1 DRPVSRSVMILTDS
15 TSPNWANKSLRSFSD
30 VWKARFPT
38 KIFFA
43 ILVLPVYLSGT
54 SRSFAEGRSEKE
66 STLRTETG
74 GSKPN
79 SQLALLVEIN
89 NMLNQGICQRAS
101 SSAADPA
108 VSELSH
114 MVNFDCLGKTMCE
127 CLIR

>member
-1 DRPVSRSVMILTDS
+1 
-15 TSPNWANKSLRSFSD
+15 
-30 VWKARFPT
+30 
-38 KIFFA
+38 
-43 ILVLPVYLSGT
+43 VLHVYLSGT

-79 SQLALLVEIN
+79 SQRALLEIN

-127 CLIR
+127 CLIRHLFEGSLATLGWPPRLRLCRVLPSCNRPVGCCF